1 MERDT
6 ARICTFRSRVERN
19 GFVRNS
25 VYNTNNNIFCNPPDE
40 QEVASA
46 SRPTWCTHL
55 QIPVRRSEWLAL
67 AEEYITIWRPAGRT
81 VTHGRHTVLSEGG
94 VGTVVRSTPWPGQ
107 GEWLTNTECAWAQ
120 EYRLWYSFQWPD
132 TKTKKERKREEKRG
146 KESNL
151 LGKSNRLQATVR
163 SNSSST
169 KFDAALVLNQ
179 CYHFSNSGIWIRSHS
194 LSEIVI
200 ITDRKPFSRM
210 HKLLRVGRQIEN
222 SPTRIMYNDL
232 FFFSSSNI
240 LKIYIVKYFRSCL
253 WLDERCIF
261 TVVRFHSLK
270 FVGHF

>member
-19 GFVRNS
+19 GFVRTS

-67 AEEYITIWRPAGRT
+67 TEEYITIWRPAGRT

-132 TKTKKERKREEKRG
+132 TKTKKERKRRVTFWANQTGLKQQFE
-146 KESNL
+146 
-151 LGKSNRLQATVR
+151 ATVR
-163 SNSSST
+163 AQNSMLLLFLTS
-169 KFDAALVLNQ
+169 
-179 CYHFSNSGIWIRSHS
+179 
-194 LSEIVI
+194 I
-200 ITDRKPFSRM
+200 IIFQTLGYESDLIPWA
-210 HKLLRVGRQIEN
+210 KLL
-222 SPTRIMYNDL
+222 S
-232 FFFSSSNI
+232 
-240 LKIYIVKYFRSCL
+240 
-253 WLDERCIF
+253 
-261 TVVRFHSLK
+261 
-270 FVGHF
+270 